1 MRRNAH
7 VRFGGRTGET
17 HHPKGRQGAPARP
30 YTQVL
35 TRAGWVY
42 VSFLQ
47 DAFSRHI
54 LGFTVSSSKGVQ
66 LVERTLLQA
75 VSARKRADP
84 LFVGDGIIVH
94 SDAGSQYTSLAFTE
108 KLIDLGFAGSIGR
121 VGTAYDNA
129 LIESTIGLYKT
140 ELVHRRRIGWDSR
153 EELELATARW
163 VAWFNRDRLHAE
175 LGYRTPIELELEYV
189 HEQGLLRQVA

>member
-35 TRAGWVY
+35 TREGWVY
-42 VSFLQ
+42 ISLLQ
-47 DAFSRHI
+47 DGFSRRI
-54 LGFTVSSSKGVQ
+54 LGFTASSSKGVQ

-75 VSARKRADP
+75 VSARKRANP
-84 LFVGDGIIVH
+84 LFIGDGVIVH

-108 KLIDLGFAGSIGR
+108 KLLDLGLAGSVGR

-129 LIESTIGLYKT
+129 LIGGTIGLHKT
-140 ELVHRRRIGWDSR
+140 ELINRRGIGGDSR
-153 EELELATARW
+153 QELETATARW

-189 HEQGLLRQVA
+189 LEQGLPRQAA